1 VDSIASGIRWVSA
14 YLAAVL
20 APLVVLLIVPMPPG
34 SGFWWDF
41 SMATGFAA
49 VAMLGIQFVLTAR
62 FKRVAAPF
70 GVDIVYYFHRYM
82 AVFAFGLLCAHYLVI
97 RIGNPDALG
106 AAHPLVAPGHM
117 TAGRAAFLCFALVIA
132 TSLWRKQ
139 LRIAYEPWRVGHAV
153 LSTGGLALAVI
164 HIEGVEYY
172 SEAVAH
178 RLFWSVFLV
187 FWLLVVVYV
196 RVLKPW
202 RMRGR
207 PYRVVDVR
215 QETTRASTVVMEP
228 QGHEGIRFAPGQFA
242 WLTLRASPF
251 AFSEHPF
258 SIASSAEAPQRL
270 EFTIKALG
278 DFTETVR
285 AIAPGEIAY
294 LDGPYGAFSV
304 DRMRAPGFV
313 FIAGGV
319 GIAPIMSMLRTFAQ
333 RGDERPLTLVYA
345 NRREQGIIFRDELE
359 ALRSRLAL
367 QVVHVLQEPP
377 AAWDGERGLIDA
389 ALLERNLPAE
399 HARLEY
405 LVCGP
410 KPMIQAVEKAL
421 YGLQVP
427 LGRVHSEL
435 FDLV

>member
-1 VDSIASGIRWVSA
+1 
-14 YLAAVL
+14 
-20 APLVVLLIVPMPPG
+20 
-34 SGFWWDF
+34 
-41 SMATGFAA
+41 
-49 VAMLGIQFVLTAR
+49 
-62 FKRVAAPF
+62 
-70 GVDIVYYFHRYM
+70 
-82 AVFAFGLLCAHYLVI
+82 
-97 RIGNPDALG
+97 
-106 AAHPLVAPGHM
+106 
-117 TAGRAAFLCFALVIA
+117 
-132 TSLWRKQ
+132 
-139 LRIAYEPWRVGHAV
+139 
-153 LSTGGLALAVI
+153 LALAVI